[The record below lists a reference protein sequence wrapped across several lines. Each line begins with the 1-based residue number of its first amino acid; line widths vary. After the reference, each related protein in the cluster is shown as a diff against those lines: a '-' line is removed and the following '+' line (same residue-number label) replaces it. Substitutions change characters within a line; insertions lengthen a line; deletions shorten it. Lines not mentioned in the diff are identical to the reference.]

1 MYKIGE
7 LSRLCA
13 LPVKTLRFYDA
24 EGLLVPDHIDKFTGY
39 RYYSAARL
47 ADCNR
52 IVALKALGFS
62 LEEIRAQLRAAEPC
76 DVLAQIEAKRT
87 ALRAQ
92 MAEDEA
98 RLRRLEAIRAQLM
111 EGETDMLH
119 LVIRSGDTLRAAAKR
134 DIYPTKEAAVDALAA
149 LRASL
154 PPALCGRRAIIINY
168 ETEYRERDFD
178 LAVCVELTGRLPAG
192 VDAVEQTLDFAG
204 DIASIVCPREQLD
217 EAYRAMTRQLE
228 EIPAQ
233 VIGPAY
239 EIYHDDG
246 TVELKVPVCRYGG
259 GAATRP
265 VEGMARFENDPDVIG
280 RWEMIDIVPTAEQFR
295 YGHPKCGHRAWLDE
309 LCFLPDGGGYWAV
322 EGWTRGEIYTC
333 ASSAAGTFWR
343 NPYTV
348 REVDGHTLLFLEM
361 QDFRDGGAEPYGMP
375 VIWVYEKRDSVART
389 ADGLRR
395 RDNIDL
401 PYLPDEAVLG
411 AWRVHDFVI
420 SLDQFDPDKPFW
432 AKDDLFFTNLVFLEG
447 GKTRY
452 TTKNGV
458 SEPRWTKGTILIEH
472 EEVAEAY
479 ELRTIGG
486 REYLF
491 VEWKTGDY
499 TYGGGRV
506 YWYIFVRDGDAPA
519 DARWEDD
526 TDLPFV
532 PDDAV
537 LGRWVVR
544 DYCYAPEQFRPDRQ
558 NRPMVDLHLRSLDFA
573 PGGVVVQETKS
584 GSRAL
589 GWTRGT
595 LLCAAAKTAPAYAIR
610 EIEGEEYL
618 FVEWKSGDYTRSGK
632 VSWYVLKRG

>member
-13 LPVKTLRFYDA
+13 LPVKTLRYYDA
-24 EGLLVPDHIDKFTGY
+24 EGLLVPDHIDRYTGY

-47 ADCNR
+47 ADCHR

-62 LEEIRAQLRAAEPC
+62 LEEIRVQLQAGTAV
-76 DVLAQIEAKRT
+76 DVLAQIEEKAA

-92 MAEDEA
+92 MAEDAA
-98 RLRRLEAIRAQLM
+98 RLRRLETIRAQLM
-111 EGETDMLH
+111 EGEQEMFH
-119 LVIRSGDTLRAAAKR
+119 LVIRSGDALRAAIVR
-134 DIYPTKEAAVDALAA
+134 DIYPTRAAAEAALAR

-154 PPALCGRRAIIINY
+154 PPSVCGRRDILINY
-168 ETEYRERDFD
+168 ETEFRESDFD
-178 LAVCVELTGRLPAG
+178 LAVGVELVGRLPAG
-192 VDAVEQTLDFAG
+192 IDAEEHTLDLTG
-204 DIASIVCPREQLD
+204 EIASIVCRRAQLD

-233 VIGPAY
+233 IIGAAY
-239 EIYHDDG
+239 EIHHDDG
-246 TVELKVPVCRYGG
+246 TVELKVPVCRYHGT
-259 GAATRP
+259 AATQP
-265 VEGMARFENDPDVIG
+265 VEGMARFEDDPAVIG
-280 RWEMIDIVPTAEQFR
+280 RWEMIDIVPSAEQFR
-295 YGHPKCGHRAWLDE
+295 YGHPKCSHRAWLDE
-309 LCFLPDGGGYWAV
+309 LYFLPDGGGYWAV

-348 REVDGHTLLFLEM
+348 RALDGHTLLFLEM

-375 VIWVYEKRDSVART
+375 VIWVYEKRDDAART
-389 ADGLRR
+389 ADELRR

-401 PYLPDEAVLG
+401 PYLPDETVLG
-411 AWRVHDFVI
+411 AWRVYDFVI

-432 AKDDLFFTNLVFLEG
+432 PKDDLFFTNLVFLEG

-452 TTKNGV
+452 TTKSGV

-479 ELRTIGG
+479 ALRTIGG
-486 REYLF
+486 REFLF

-506 YWYIFVRDGDAPA
+506 YWYIFVRDGEVPA

-532 PDDAV
+532 ADDAV

-544 DYCYAPEQFRPDRQ
+544 DYCHAPEQFRPERQ
-558 NRPMVDLHLRSLDFA
+558 NRPLVDLHLRALDFA
-573 PGGVVVQETKS
+573 PDGTVVQETKS
-584 GSRAL
+584 GSRPL
-589 GWTRGT
+589 RWTRGT
-595 LLCAAAKTAPAYAIR
+595 LLCPAAKTAPAYAIR
-610 EIEGEEYL
+610 TIEGKEYL

-632 VSWYVLKRG
+632 ISWYVLMRA